1 MDESAEEIDVL
12 MCEIADLRDRLA
24 AESEIRADLES
35 SIGTLAATVKHVSA
49 KLAAAEAKVA
59 QCREVL
65 REREF
70 DGIVAGS
77 HVRECSDC
85 GAAHDW
91 TKAEQFAED
100 VEHSIDCA
108 WKRAMED

>member
-1 MDESAEEIDVL
+1 MDENAEEIDVL

-70 DGIVAGS
+70 PYWNEHTGLHYCSSCYAQKGIFS
-77 HVRECSDC
+77 REP
-85 GAAHDW
+85 HIQ
-91 TKAEQFAED
+91 E
-100 VEHSIDCA
+100 CA
-108 WKRAMED
+108 WKRAMEDA